1 LSENP
6 PSLERQRP
14 RILILVKGLGL
25 GGVERILSE
34 SIPYLNRDRFDY
46 ELCYF
51 TPWKDDVVPTFEE
64 AGIATFCLDIS
75 TDASPR
81 NIRKVR
87 SFLRQRSY
95 NLIHSHS
102 PFPSA
107 VARMVAPRQDL
118 HGIVHTEHSLPGSRN
133 WITRTANRVTYPRCD
148 VVISVSKVVKAD
160 VDEGRI
166 FRPGSSRLVYGGIGE
181 AALSDVDEDRVLTV
195 RAELGI
201 PEGDNV
207 VGNIAH
213 LRSQKGHDVWLR
225 TAARVVERSPNTTFV
240 IVGREKQPGH
250 QKELEALATRLGI
263 SERVRFVGFRPDP
276 YPYLAAF
283 DVFLMTSEFEGFP
296 IALVEAM
303 AMGRPVVST
312 DVGGVGEAIGDEETG
327 LLAPAGDEVA
337 LARHVIALLEDAP
350 RREAMASRARTR
362 ARTEFTVE
370 RMVGLV
376 EQTYDELI
384 PR

>member
-1 LSENP
+1 
-6 PSLERQRP
+6 
-14 RILILVKGLGL
+14 
-25 GGVERILSE
+25 
-34 SIPYLNRDRFDY
+34 
-46 ELCYF
+46 
-51 TPWKDDVVPTFEE
+51 
-64 AGIATFCLDIS
+64 
-75 TDASPR
+75 
-81 NIRKVR
+81 
-87 SFLRQRSY
+87 
-95 NLIHSHS
+95 
-102 PFPSA
+102 
-107 VARMVAPRQDL
+107 
-118 HGIVHTEHSLPGSRN
+118 
-133 WITRTANRVTYPRCD
+133 
-148 VVISVSKVVKAD
+148 VISVYKVVKAD

>member
-51 TPWKDDVVPTFEE
+51 TPWKDDVVPAFEE

-181 AALSDVDEDRVLTV
+181 AALSDVDEDRVLAV